1 MLKTILIFLIVL
13 SALFL
18 YSQDKIN
25 YNHKSIIR
33 EINKL
38 NNVDN
43 TIISEFEIPDSIK
56 SSYRLQGKFFH
67 TGFSNTESKVKYIY
81 VGRVN
86 TCRVGGCSSSLTQS
100 SSIESEYFDYFIL
113 YSEKKKII
121 SIKVFNYAATHGH
134 EISARGWLKQYYG
147 YDGNINLDVGKNIDA
162 ISGATISVSSIN
174 FDIQLKTDILLQV
187 IN

>member
-1 MLKTILIFLIVL
+1 ML

-43 TIISEFEIPDSIK
+43 TIISEIEIPDSIV
-56 SSYRLQGKFFH
+56 SLFRLQGKFFKIE
-67 TGFSNTESKVKYIY
+67 FSKTENKIKYVY

-86 TCRVGGCSSSLTQS
+86 TCRAGGCSAGFNQKDVF
-100 SSIESEYFDYFIL
+100 ESEYFDYYIL
-113 YSEKKKII
+113 YNENKKIV

-134 EISARGWLKQYYG
+134 EISSRGWLRQYYG
-147 YDGNINLDVGKNIDA
+147 YDGNYNLDVGKNIDA

-174 FDIQLKTDILLQV
+174 MDIQIKTDLLLQF